1 MMQTLSNATPAGEEQ
16 RDPGLTTAAGAPP
29 ATGERL
35 AALRA
40 YLRANPALPPRAPI
54 AVPARVLGLARARE
68 AAVLPAEVA
77 A

>member
-1 MMQTLSNATPAGEEQ
+1 MMQTLSNATPAGEQ
-16 RDPGLTTAAGAPP
+16 QLDSILTTAPGAHP

-40 YLRANPALPPRAPI
+40 YLRTNPALPARAPI
-54 AVPARVLGLARARE
+54 PVPARVLGLARTRE
-68 AAVLPAEVA
+68 AAVLPADVA

>member
-1 MMQTLSNATPAGEEQ
+1 MMQTLSNAMPAAEDQ
-16 RDPGLTTAAGAPP
+16 RDLSLMTASAVQP

-54 AVPARVLGLARARE
+54 AVPARVLGLARRRAE
-68 AAVLPAEVA
+68 AALPAEA

>member
-1 MMQTLSNATPAGEEQ
+1 MMQTLSNVPPTAEEQ
-16 RDPGLTTAAGAPP
+16 RDPGLTTTPDAPP

-35 AALRA
+35 GALRA
-40 YLRANPALPPRAPI
+40 YLRANPALPSRAPI

-68 AAVLPAEVA
+68 AAVLPAQVA